1 MITFQNINTQ
11 HIFIL
16 PDNKAIEIINQAPDI
31 YKVISGIEK
40 DLLINPASQITPV
53 DLSKDIYNLVVVS
66 DSVADK
72 DMKKTIKKVVK
83 RSSAKRK
90 SVKRKTSKV
99 KKKEI

>member
-1 MITFQNINTQ
+1 MITFQNMNTQ

-16 PDNKAIEIINQAPDI
+16 PDKKAVEIINQAPEI
-31 YKVISGIEK
+31 YKIISWIEK
-40 DLLINPASQITPV
+40 DLLVKPASQITPV